1 MDRRVEAFLTLAEE
15 EAGAAEQ
22 LIDAFPRQAAYQLQQ
37 AAEKI
42 ARAVLA
48 REGIP
53 FGTSHNLGQMAAALP
68 AGHVWREHLMRFDRL
83 SPAATRY
90 RYPAP
95 GGRLIPPPPEDDLR
109 ADLADVH
116 RLIAQVRTWI
126 GGADR

>member
-1 MDRRVEAFLTLAEE
+1 MDRRVESFLTLAEE

-22 LIDAFPRQAAYQLQQ
+22 LIDSFPRQAAYQLQQ
-37 AAEKI
+37 AAEKV

-53 FGTSHNLGQMAAALP
+53 FGTSHNLGQMAAAL
-68 AGHVWREHLMRFDRL
+68 ASDHVWRERLMRFDRL

-109 ADLADVH
+109 ADLSDIRA
-116 RLIAQVRTWI
+116 LIAEVRTWI
-126 GGADR
+126 GRTER